1 MTTES
6 DLKRLHETYV
16 SLSGNDIPWG
26 VTGYI
31 PSIWFE
37 WAKQFTESDLRMVL
51 LHLNKQIQL
60 KHRNPGCVRFTNLI
74 QDTIKFSQ
82 ELSEVKA
89 ILRNR
94 RVETPRQHILAST
107 GRYEPQQDRVKT
119 PGQLMAENEALN
131 KLLKLRDE
139 L

>member
-1 MTTES
+1 MISEA
-6 DLKRLHETYV
+6 DLKRLHGTYI

-31 PSIWFE
+31 QSVWFE
-37 WAKQFTESDLRMVL
+37 WAKQFSESDLRMVL

-60 KHRNPGCVRFTNLI
+60 KHRNSGCVRFTNLV
-74 QDTIKFSQ
+74 QDTVKFSQ

-94 RVETPRQHILAST
+94 RVETPRQRILAAT
-107 GRYEPQQDRVKT
+107 GRSEPQQDRVKT

-131 KLLKLRDE
+131 KLLKLRDS